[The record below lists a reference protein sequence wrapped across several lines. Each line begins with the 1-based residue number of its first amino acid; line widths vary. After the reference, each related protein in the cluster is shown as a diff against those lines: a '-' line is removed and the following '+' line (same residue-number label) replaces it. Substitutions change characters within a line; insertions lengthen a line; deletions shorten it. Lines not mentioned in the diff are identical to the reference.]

1 MFQNPEYKDLQW
13 LDNHSEKGIVHVNE
27 SFDFKKK
34 TMRPFYRNKGVLI
47 LSVGRVN
54 YNMLDTYIIQA
65 LNDYYQKAMTC
76 KEAELKNKMLKE
88 YNDLYL
94 LWYTINQAKQQQNPN
109 LNSYYD
115 DLIYRLYLLGY
126 KNTAIKT
133 P

>member
-13 LDNHSEKGIVHVNE
+13 LDNGLQKGSIHVNTD
-27 SFDFKKK
+27 FDFKKP
-34 TMRPFYRNKGVLI
+34 TIRPFDRTKKGTVLSI
-47 LSVGRVN
+47 GRVN
-54 YNMLDTYIIQA
+54 YGLLDNFIITS

-76 KEAELKNKMLKE
+76 KEAELKDKMLKE

-115 DLIYRLYLLGY
+115 DLVYRLYLLGY
-126 KNTAIKT
+126 KE
-133 P
+133 